1 MLERE
6 FERGLKKDLQR
17 LFPGCLYLKLDARA
31 IQGIPDRL
39 VLWRGHWAA
48 LEVKRAARSS
58 HRPNQD
64 YYIEKLNEWYFAAFI
79 HPGNKEDVLN
89 ALQQTFRP

>member
-1 MLERE
+1 MLEKD

-17 LFPGCLYLKLDARA
+17 MFPGCLYLKLDAGA

-39 VLWRGHWAA
+39 VLWHDRWAA
-48 LEVKRAARSS
+48 LEVKRAPRSS

-64 YYIEKLNEWYFAAFI
+64 YYVNMLDKWSFAAFI
-79 HPGNKEDVLN
+79 HPGNKKEILN
-89 ALQQTFRP
+89 ALQQAFRS